1 MRILIATTHCG
12 IVGGV
17 ETYLQAVLPAL
28 GARGH
33 EVALLYEH
41 PADAAAEAVD
51 ARTSG
56 PPAWR
61 VREDDLPAALAPV
74 AAWRPDVVY
83 LQGLEA
89 PAVEEALADRFPTVL
104 FAHNYHGAC
113 ISGTKRYAFPVAR
126 PCGRT
131 FGAACLLHYYPR
143 RCGGLSP
150 RTMVREYRRQR
161 RRQALLAR
169 FGAVLVASRHMR
181 EEYRRLGVPE
191 GRLHLVPLFPPGQ
204 LPDPTPPEAR
214 PACGRVLLVGRLT
227 DLKGGRLLIREL
239 RRAGEALG
247 RRLTLVVAGDGPE
260 RGALETLARR
270 LDVSAEFLG
279 WVPPARR
286 EALMRQ
292 ADVLAVPSVWP
303 EPFGLVGIE
312 AGCVGLPAVGFAVGG
327 VPDWLVP
334 GESGESAPSDPPT
347 AGGLS
352 AALVRALADPAHLA
366 KLRVGAWR
374 VAQRFTLERHVASLE
389 AVLERAAAES
399 PGRPAGRAVE
409 AI

>member
-1 MRILIATTHCG
+1 MRVLIASTHRG
-12 IVGGV
+12 VVGGV
-17 ETYLQAVLPAL
+17 ETYLREVLPAL

-41 PADAAAEAVD
+41 TASAAAEAVD
-51 ARTSG
+51 ARVPG
-56 PPAWR
+56 LPAWR
-61 VREDDLPAALAPV
+61 VREGDLPAALGPV

-113 ISGTKRYAFPVAR
+113 ISGAKRYAFPVAR

-161 RRQALLAR
+161 RRWALLAR
-169 FGAVLVASRHMR
+169 HSAVLVASRHMR

-191 GRLHLVPLFPPGQ
+191 GRLHLVPYLPGQ

-227 DLKGGRLLIREL
+227 DLKGGRLLIRAL
-239 RRAGEALG
+239 RRAGEVLG
-247 RRLTLVVAGDGPE
+247 RRLTLAVAGDGPE

-270 LDVSAEFLG
+270 LDVSTEFLG
-279 WVPPARR
+279 WVSPARR
-286 EALMRQ
+286 AALMRQ

-312 AGCVGLPAVGFAVGG
+312 AGSVGLPAVGFAVGG
-327 VPDWLVP
+327 IPDWLIP
-334 GESGESAPSDPPT
+334 GTSGELAPGDPPT
-347 AGGLS
+347 ARGL
-352 AALVRALADPAHLA
+352 AEALRRVLADTNYLR
-366 KLRVGAWR
+366 KLSVGAWETAR
-374 VAQRFTLERHVASLE
+374 RFSREGHVSDVE
-389 AVLERAAAES
+389 SVLARAA
-399 PGRPAGRAVE
+399 GRPVSTADPPEVAGA
-409 AI
+409 